1 MVNLKSEIGR
11 LGLSVRVGG
20 SGIQP
25 SATMRATM
33 GGLPHEG
40 GFPGLTRGVFTNLH
54 TETKPPSGVQWF
66 VENEIG
72 MVREE

>member
-40 GFPGLTRGVFTNLH
+40 GFPGLTNLH